1 MIDSF
6 PPNNFRITFRC
17 IYFLLQPNATAVILY
32 LYLYVFLSILFF
44 SLLFI
49 YFSFVFKGKKK
60 LKRPKN
66 SPRLHAAIDVLRSA
80 GGWRCAGRLRLRWR
94 PVSLAEA
101 RHHFRVSLCTIFD
114 FTRHRP
120 CHWLRT
126 KVPALG
132 IEVHNIQM
140 IVKVSLWLFGDIR
153 LLNSTQNSLHLCS
166 SNVIADTVHF
176 CFPTFERKKKPWSFW
191 ANVGSVC
198 SYMDFRNSFF
208 FCFSFN
214 VFSLL
219 RKCGMMNSFLSDI
232 IFLGH
237 PYTHQN

>member
-1 MIDSF
+1 MPQPLYYI
-6 PPNNFRITFRC
+6 C
-17 IYFLLQPNATAVILY
+17 IYMYFCQ
-32 LYLYVFLSILFF
+32 FFF
-44 SLLFI
+44 SFI
-49 YFSFVFKGKKK
+49 YLFFKGKKK

-132 IEVHNIQM
+132 IEVYI
-140 IVKVSLWLFGDIR
+140 IFKWLWKFPCGFLVIFV

-176 CFPTFERKKKPWSFW
+176 CFSTFERKKKKKKPWSFW

-208 FCFSFN
+208 CFLFN

-232 IFLGH
+232 LFLGH
-237 PYTHQN
+237 PYTHQSSNT

>member
-1 MIDSF
+1 MPQPLYYI
-6 PPNNFRITFRC
+6 C
-17 IYFLLQPNATAVILY
+17 IYMYFCQ
-32 LYLYVFLSILFF
+32 FFF
-44 SLLFI
+44 SFI
-49 YFSFVFKGKKK
+49 YLFFKGKKK

-132 IEVHNIQM
+132 IEVYI
-140 IVKVSLWLFGDIR
+140 IFKWLWKFPCGFLVIFV

-176 CFPTFERKKKPWSFW
+176 CFPTFERKKKRKKKPWSFW

-208 FCFSFN
+208 LFF
-214 VFSLL
+214 V
-219 RKCGMMNSFLSDI
+219 
-232 IFLGH
+232 
-237 PYTHQN
+237 

>member
-1 MIDSF
+1 MYIFSPATKCHSRYTIF
-6 PPNNFRITFRC
+6 VFIC
-17 IYFLLQPNATAVILY
+17 ISVN
-32 LYLYVFLSILFF
+32 SFF

>member
-1 MIDSF
+1 MY
-6 PPNNFRITFRC
+6 

-66 SPRLHAAIDVLRSA
+66 SPRLHAAIDVLRSS

-132 IEVHNIQM
+132 IEVYI
-140 IVKVSLWLFGDIR
+140 IFKWLWKFPCGFLVIFV

-176 CFPTFERKKKPWSFW
+176 CFPTFERKKKEKKTLELLGQCRFGLFLYGFSKL
-191 ANVGSVC
+191 
-198 SYMDFRNSFF
+198 FF

-232 IFLGH
+232 LFLGH
-237 PYTHQN
+237 PYTHQSSNT